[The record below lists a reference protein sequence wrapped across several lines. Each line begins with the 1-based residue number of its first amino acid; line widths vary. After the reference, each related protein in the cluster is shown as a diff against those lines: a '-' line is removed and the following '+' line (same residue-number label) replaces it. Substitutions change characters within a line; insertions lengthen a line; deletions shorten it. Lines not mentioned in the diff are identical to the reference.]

1 MFQKLR
7 EKAQRPEYLLTAVF
21 LFHEVVLKE
30 ASGSPWL
37 PEILFTFLFSLVLG
51 CIGCLICTLFNQKTN
66 KIIESVILTAE
77 AAIFITFFFL
87 YRQFGVFYDIRTV
100 LAGAGGVM
108 SSFTDNIK
116 HMVFCADGIIHI
128 ILFLLPLFIY
138 LFFIPGSEKRPWKDK
153 VPIIF
158 LAVSVWM
165 FNMVFIIGSD
175 VYQSALKKEYSFQTS
190 VRHFGLLYTLQ
201 TDLIR
206 NTGSSKTG
214 FTAEETPEPTEKPE
228 ETPLPTET
236 PVVYKKN
243 VMNIRFSSLDQS
255 DPQLVE
261 MDTYVQSLT
270 PSSQNEYT
278 GMFKGKNLIM
288 ITAEAFS
295 EYVISE
301 ELTPTLYRMMTKGI
315 QFKDYYQ
322 PDSAGTTGG
331 EFQIVFGMLPTA
343 GGNSFIRRTGLNNIM
358 TMGFQLNLQG
368 YNGWAFHANSATFYD
383 RINSHN
389 SIGYSNGFMGYGTG
403 MEEYVE
409 NVWPQSDVETV
420 TGTFPLY
427 ADKTPFNVYYMTVS
441 GHNEYTLAGN
451 AMARKNYDRT
461 EGLPY
466 GEEVRSY
473 FAANLELEDAV
484 TFLIKSL
491 EEKGLAD
498 DTVIV
503 LSADHFPYG
512 LENQGKLEELYGFV
526 PSSELERDHNVLMIW
541 SGCLEKQKPIVVD
554 TPVVSMDILPTLL
567 NLFGCEWD
575 SRLLPGRDV
584 FSEARPLAFNLSYD
598 WKTDLGL
605 YRAASGTF
613 IPNDENAEIPE
624 GYVDTIRD
632 IVRNKIEYCRGF
644 SQTDYY
650 SHVFPDE

>member
-21 LFHEVVLKE
+21 LFHEAVLKE

-51 CIGCLICTLFNQKTN
+51 CICCLLCTLFDQKTN

-77 AAIFITFFFL
+77 AGIFITFFFL

-301 ELTPTLYRMMTKGI
+301 ELTPTLYRMMNHGFPAEPSGI
-315 QFKDYYQ
+315 QRLGIPRQ
-322 PDSAGTTGG
+322 
-331 EFQIVFGMLPTA
+331 Q
-343 GGNSFIRRTGLNNIM
+343 R
-358 TMGFQLNLQG
+358 
-368 YNGWAFHANSATFYD
+368 H
-383 RINSHN
+383 
-389 SIGYSNGFMGYGTG
+389 
-403 MEEYVE
+403 
-409 NVWPQSDVETV
+409 
-420 TGTFPLY
+420 
-427 ADKTPFNVYYMTVS
+427 
-441 GHNEYTLAGN
+441 
-451 AMARKNYDRT
+451 
-461 EGLPY
+461 
-466 GEEVRSY
+466 
-473 FAANLELEDAV
+473 
-484 TFLIKSL
+484 
-491 EEKGLAD
+491 
-498 DTVIV
+498 
-503 LSADHFPYG
+503 
-512 LENQGKLEELYGFV
+512 
-526 PSSELERDHNVLMIW
+526 
-541 SGCLEKQKPIVVD
+541 
-554 TPVVSMDILPTLL
+554 LL
-567 NLFGCEWD
+567 
-575 SRLLPGRDV
+575 
-584 FSEARPLAFNLSYD
+584 
-598 WKTDLGL
+598 
-605 YRAASGTF
+605 
-613 IPNDENAEIPE
+613 
-624 GYVDTIRD
+624 
-632 IVRNKIEYCRGF
+632 
-644 SQTDYY
+644 
-650 SHVFPDE
+650 